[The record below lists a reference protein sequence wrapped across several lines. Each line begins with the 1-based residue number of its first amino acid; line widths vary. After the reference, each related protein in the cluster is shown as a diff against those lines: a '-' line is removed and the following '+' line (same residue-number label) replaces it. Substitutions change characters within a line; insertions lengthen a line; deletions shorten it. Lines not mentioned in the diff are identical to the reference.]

1 MNVTKTNALC
11 AIALAAGASL
21 MATTAKADTVIDS
34 FNVPAAGTVL
44 STNGSASQVTG
55 GLAVGDTIGG
65 VRSVSIDATAGG
77 GDDPILSVRVNRSG
91 AKGAATLNSDD
102 GISGNFT
109 FNYGTA
115 GDLAANM
122 IGSDKFWIKFL
133 KADAGAT
140 MKMKLTD
147 LDSSAT
153 VTMLEPS
160 GPHTTVIPFSSF
172 SGIDFSHVSAIELKI
187 QGGDSYDARI
197 DSITAVPAP
206 AAVWAGVSL
215 LGGLAARRFRRR

>member
-1 MNVTKTNALC
+1 MNVTKNAIC

-21 MATTAKADTVIDS
+21 MATTAKANTVIDS

-44 STNGSASQVTG
+44 STNGNATQTTG
-55 GLAVGDTIGG
+55 GLAVSDVIGG
-65 VRSVSIDATAGG
+65 VRKVSIDATSGA
-77 GDDPILSVRVNRSG
+77 GDDPILSVRVNRNG
-91 AKGAATLNSDD
+91 AKGAVTLNSDD

-109 FNYGTA
+109 FDYGTA

-122 IGSDKFWIKFL
+122 TGSNQFWIKFL

-140 MKMKLTD
+140 MKMTLTD
-147 LDSSAT
+147 LDSTST
-153 VTMLEPS
+153 VTLLEPS

-172 SGIDFSHVSAIELKI
+172 SGIDFSHVKAVELKI
-187 QGGDSYDARI
+187 LGGDSYDARI